1 IVIHQQQLEGL
12 NNCYDIKIH
21 PNMGTELQ
29 QARIQF
35 SGINNRIEKV
45 TQDELH
51 HIRKEMRNSN
61 RRDNSLESSFS

>member
-1 IVIHQQQLEGL
+1 
-12 NNCYDIKIH
+12 
-21 PNMGTELQ
+21 MSTELQ

-51 HIRKEMRNSN
+51 HIQKEMKNAN
-61 RRDNSLESSFS
+61 RRDNSLESSLENAQDILNTFLTWRKK

>member
-1 IVIHQQQLEGL
+1 
-12 NNCYDIKIH
+12 
-21 PNMGTELQ
+21 MSTELQ

-51 HIRKEMRNSN
+51 HIQKEMKNAN
-61 RRDNSLESSFS
+61 RRDNSLESSLENAQDI

>member
-1 IVIHQQQLEGL
+1 
-12 NNCYDIKIH
+12 
-21 PNMGTELQ
+21 MGTELQ

-61 RRDNSLESSFS
+61 RRDNSLEIKTRSKNYIR